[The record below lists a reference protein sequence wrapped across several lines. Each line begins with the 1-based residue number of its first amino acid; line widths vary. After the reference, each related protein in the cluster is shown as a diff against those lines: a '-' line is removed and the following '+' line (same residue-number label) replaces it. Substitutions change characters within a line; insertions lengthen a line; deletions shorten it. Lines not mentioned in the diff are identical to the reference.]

1 MEQEIRKSMI
11 KNAKQKSGNHLK
23 MFAGLY
29 NKACSLEMFVP
40 QKNGEILFKAMIC
53 GLSPDEKTINTEGK
67 QLEPDKLPMFNIFLI
82 FLKKYAEQSGY
93 KLYCVYDMNVKEWI
107 KCDVTAYNQAICKMQ
122 GLANAHY
129 PELIDIGGNL
139 NKLARDTIRTI
150 KLIGKI
156 SK

>member
-1 MEQEIRKSMI
+1 
-11 KNAKQKSGNHLK
+11 
-23 MFAGLY
+23 
-29 NKACSLEMFVP
+29 
-40 QKNGEILFKAMIC
+40 MIC
-53 GLSPDEKTINTEGK
+53 GLSPDEKTINTEDK

-82 FLKKYAEQSGY
+82 FLKKYAEQSGC
-93 KLYCVYDMNVKEWI
+93 KLYCAYDMNVKEWI
-107 KCDVTAYNQAICKMQ
+107 KCDVTVYNQAICKMQ